1 MNKIKEIL
9 VGFFGKDETLWNAL
23 FNVVNTKGVSMALSS
38 SEKSVNILNFPVA
51 SIKALKQNENVATL
65 LSEIKK
71 VDGVSFMI
79 NHDSEEHDTPL
90 LSICPTGNAMS
101 SKDKQEFFSE
111 YITPKEQS

>member
-1 MNKIKEIL
+1 MKKVKEIL
-9 VGFFGKDETLWNAL
+9 EGFFGKEESVWYAL
-23 FNVVNTKGVSMALSS
+23 FQVVNTKGVSMTLSS

-90 LSICPTGNAMS
+90 LSICPSGNGMS
-101 SKDKQEFFSE
+101 SQDKEDFFSE
-111 YITPKEQS
+111 YLTSEVQA